1 MEWKYNNTK
10 SSLLQSFKSEE
21 DYLETDR
28 KYTKISHNFLH
39 FKPHTFPIWPKIR
52 KCIGMQIFWNW
63 RGWTA
68 VKYADAHSDLVQCV
82 PMYITLYLNMSFNT
96 NLGTHRC
103 PKLLIVTLHR
113 LPALCRFYRKT
124 IFLLSKSLFTKLR
137 ILKLN

>member
-10 SSLLQSFKSEE
+10 SSLLKSFKSEE

-28 KYTKISHNFLH
+28 KYTKISHHFLH

-68 VKYADAHSDLVQCV
+68 VKYADAHSDLVQGV
-82 PMYITLYLNMSFNT
+82 PIYITICLNMSFNT
-96 NLGTHRC
+96 NLGTQRC
-103 PKLLIVTLHR
+103 PGSS
-113 LPALCRFYRKT
+113 Y
-124 IFLLSKSLFTKLR
+124 LLSTVYPHFVVFIGKLYFYYQSLCS
-137 ILKLN
+137 LNLES